1 MGRIGS
7 ISYVLPIGQNID
19 TLNIRVYR
27 RNVLFSNKTRI
38 WRLHEIIIPAGPILM
53 RKYGIFYTMKYW
65 KCICLFWRE
74 TDYKCFFSLILQ
86 ITMYDIHLWKSLV
99 SEDKLTRTTTE
110 RKAIF
115 TDLDDNTEYQFQV
128 RANTRKGP
136 GPWSSKVSF
145 RTDRNIIR
153 APLRVQVST
162 TV

>member
-1 MGRIGS
+1 MKKIEKNYSLKDQPYNHSERITS
-7 ISYVLPIGQNID
+7 
-19 TLNIRVYR
+19 
-27 RNVLFSNKTRI
+27 
-38 WRLHEIIIPAGPILM
+38 
-53 RKYGIFYTMKYW
+53 
-65 KCICLFWRE
+65 
-74 TDYKCFFSLILQ
+74 FFFKFQ

-136 GPWSSKVSF
+136 GPWSTKVSF

-153 APLRVQVST
+153 APLRVQVS
-162 TV
+162 VFFRIRVIRVPWEFIFQVAHLF

>member
-1 MGRIGS
+1 
-7 ISYVLPIGQNID
+7 
-19 TLNIRVYR
+19 
-27 RNVLFSNKTRI
+27 
-38 WRLHEIIIPAGPILM
+38 
-53 RKYGIFYTMKYW
+53 
-65 KCICLFWRE
+65 
-74 TDYKCFFSLILQ
+74 
-86 ITMYDIHLWKSLV
+86 MYDIHLWKSLV

-162 TV
+162 TVLLLKNISLENCSLRYVPLN

>member
-1 MGRIGS
+1 M
-7 ISYVLPIGQNID
+7 
-19 TLNIRVYR
+19 R
-27 RNVLFSNKTRI
+27 RSGWTC
-38 WRLHEIIIPAGPILM
+38 
-53 RKYGIFYTMKYW
+53 TTKYW
-65 KCICLFWRE
+65 NYICLFWRE
-74 TDYKCFFSLILQ
+74 TDYNCFYSLILQ

-110 RKAIF
+110 KKAIF

-162 TV
+162 TVLLLKKTSWENCSSRYVPLNWLLFKSA

>member
-1 MGRIGS
+1 
-7 ISYVLPIGQNID
+7 
-19 TLNIRVYR
+19 
-27 RNVLFSNKTRI
+27 
-38 WRLHEIIIPAGPILM
+38 
-53 RKYGIFYTMKYW
+53 
-65 KCICLFWRE
+65 
-74 TDYKCFFSLILQ
+74 
-86 ITMYDIHLWKSLV
+86 MYDIHLWKSLV

-162 TV
+162 TVLHTIKEHFMKKLFFEICTTKLTPV